1 MIIKITVTVVAQ
13 NRFLVC
19 LFEETAIFFVSNFV
33 KYERKV
39 KSKAYVNRELYKEG
53 THCATTCQHKRRI
66 KKMFER
72 KTLFSLLIKHLGNQN
87 K

>member
-1 MIIKITVTVVAQ
+1 M
-13 NRFLVC
+13 F
-19 LFEETAIFFVSNFV
+19 LFEEMATFLLHFV

-53 THCATTCQHKRRI
+53 THCATTCRNKRRI

-72 KTLFSLLIKHLGNQN
+72 KFLFSLLIKLFGIPE
-87 K
+87 